1 MNKIAIS
8 RRGGYNEYKV
18 QYLSK
23 IPLKDIQD
31 SEKKKYREV
40 VDIIVNNNDKLYNL
54 LNKFQTYLK
63 QKFKLEKL
71 PKKLQNWHE
80 LEFGDFIKELNKAI
94 KTNNKQRV
102 KDSLEEVPTLTK
114 KDEFEWLDL
123 FEDNKQKAQAL
134 QTQINQTDKEIDA
147 MVYELY
153 GLTEEEIQ
161 IVENS

>member
-1 MNKIAIS
+1 MTGFIIPSNDKFLLFLLNSKITKFVMNKIAIS

-71 PKKLQNWHE
+71 PKSESKIIKQ
-80 LEFGDFIKELNKAI
+80 FIF
-94 KTNNKQRV
+94 
-102 KDSLEEVPTLTK
+102 S
-114 KDEFEWLDL
+114 
-123 FEDNKQKAQAL
+123 
-134 QTQINQTDKEIDA
+134 
-147 MVYELY
+147 
-153 GLTEEEIQ
+153 
-161 IVENS
+161 